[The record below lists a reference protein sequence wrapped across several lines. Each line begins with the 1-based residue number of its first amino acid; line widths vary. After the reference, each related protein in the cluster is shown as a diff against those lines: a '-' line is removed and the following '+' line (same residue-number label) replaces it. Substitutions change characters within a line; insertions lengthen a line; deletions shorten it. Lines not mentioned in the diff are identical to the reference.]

1 MYLLYFN
8 PKSLNIAKKLTLC
21 QQAFC
26 VYWFIKRI
34 DLKAEKVCIDLNS
47 SKELQK
53 NGPKAEKYMY
63 LV

>member
-1 MYLLYFN
+1 MVKTLLR
-8 PKSLNIAKKLTLC
+8 
-21 QQAFC
+21 
-26 VYWFIKRI
+26 VIKRI

-53 NGPKAEKYMY
+53 RMDLKAEKYMY

>member
-1 MYLLYFN
+1 MPIGFG
-8 PKSLNIAKKLTLC
+8 I
-21 QQAFC
+21 
-26 VYWFIKRI
+26 YWFIKRI
-34 DLKAEKVCIDLNS
+34 DLRAKKIVVKTLLRVIKKRIDLKAKVCIDLNS